1 MIFIAFTIVEYG
13 EKILKEI
20 STFLSGFQYF
30 FFQSHNLSSN
40 FKMTANKT
48 LVTNSY
54 ILQVLSIEL
63 SLSYIKLIFYIL
75 YFGPMYLE

>member
-30 FFQSHNLSSN
+30 FFS
-40 FKMTANKT
+40 K
-48 LVTNSY
+48 
-54 ILQVLSIEL
+54 
-63 SLSYIKLIFYIL
+63 
-75 YFGPMYLE
+75 P